1 MLAAIK
7 YNLANLGN
15 FKGREGRSSFWFYVL
30 FLVIIQIAISFL
42 ISIAMTGPMMGDV
55 FSAAQQGVGEAE
67 IQKRMFD
74 RLAGMMRVSAWTSAV
89 VTLVML
95 GLLVA
100 AFTRRL
106 HDSNKPGWIAGLT
119 AAIQLAGVAIQV
131 ASIDKA
137 VDVIIMARTGDVAG
151 IQEAQGSLMLNGLVG
166 WVPVVLVIVF
176 GAWPSSDG
184 DNRYGPEPDHI

>member
-1 MLAAIK
+1 MLTAIK

-15 FKGREGRSSFWFYVL
+15 FKGRQGRSSFWFYVL

-55 FSAAQQGVGEAE
+55 FSAAQQGASEAE

-74 RLAGMMRVSAWTSAV
+74 RLAGMMRVSAWSSSI
-89 VTLVML
+89 VTLAMV
-95 GLLVA
+95 GLILA

-106 HDSNKPGWIAGLT
+106 HDSNKPGWIAPLT
-119 AAIQLAGVAIQV
+119 ALIQLCGIALQI

-137 VDVIIMARTGDVAG
+137 VRVVTLARTGDIAG
-151 IQEAQGSLMLNGLVG
+151 IQEAQGALMLNGLVA
-166 WVPVVLVIVF
+166 WIPVVIVIVF
-176 GAWPSSDG
+176 GVWPSTDG
-184 DNRYGPEPDHI
+184 DNRYGPEPAHI